1 MNPQTPF
8 LEHFNQLKEKVK
20 DAEHLIEAILVRGPH
35 VVPTYLT
42 RMAQEYAEKY
52 EINKE
57 DDDNGNYEL
66 HNDGK

>member
-1 MNPQTPF
+1 MKPDVPYIQR
-8 LEHFNQLKEKVK
+8 LKERVK
-20 DAEHLIEAILVRGPH
+20 DAEHLIEAILIRGPH
-35 VVPTYLT
+35 VLPTYLT

-57 DDDNGNYEL
+57 DDDNGNYKL